1 MASEGDEYHHN
12 GRWKYD
18 VFLSFRGEDI
28 RKTFIDHLYS
38 ALERSCIYTFKDDEK
53 LERGESIS
61 PALLKAIEESMIAVV
76 VFSENYASSRWC
88 LDELVKIMDCRRRRC
103 GSSSSSSSSNSSSM
117 KLGSQ
122 TVVIPIFYHVDP
134 SNVRKPEE
142 GYFGEKI
149 IKQHDPAKVEM
160 WRQALEEAAN
170 LSGYDLR
177 NIADGHEA
185 KCIDIFVKDIWK
197 KLPDTISSEDERL
210 VGMESRIEKVT
221 SLLDVE
227 SDAVRFV
234 GIWGMGGIG
243 KTTLA
248 KAVFSRMKN
257 RFQAACYVEEFGEKS
272 KKHGLRHLGKQLA
285 NNLKINNDCDGDKIM
300 RRLRFKSV
308 LLVLDGVYDVDDID
322 QLEVFVGKLRLFGP
336 GSKIIITTRNRRTLV
351 MHGVDKIY
359 EAKLLNDGEAI
370 RLFSR
375 MAFKRIHP
383 TKELEHLSYE
393 VIHYANGL
401 PLALKVLGSQLYG
414 ENMAFWEASLEKLRK
429 EGPDGDIL
437 KKLKIGFDDLD
448 REVQD
453 TFLDVAC
460 FFEGQGKKYVTR
472 ILDSFGFYPNRS
484 IPLLVYKSLIY
495 VSIGNTLHM
504 HNLIREMGRCID
516 REKPRRLWLINDF
529 EDILK
534 YSTGAENIEGILLHP
549 QTCEVKC
556 IDMATEV
563 FRKMP
568 KVRLL
573 VVRNVRAH
581 RAPKYLPSSLKW
593 LIWDKFPSESLP
605 RMFEAYNIVGLELP
619 GSNIKRLWARNETM
633 GQLKYIDLSF
643 SPLMKTTPD
652 FTSTPNLEVLNLR
665 CCWNLE
671 VVHPS
676 LGALERLVHVDLRCC
691 ENLKTLPNSIRS
703 KSLKTFSMWRSKKI
717 KNFPE
722 ISVIM
727 EHLLELDLSGTAIRE
742 LPSPIENFPN
752 LVVLDLYGC
761 KNIRSLPRAIYK
773 LKCLRILVL
782 SGCSELDEL
791 HEELGNLERLQELY
805 LNGIGIK
812 EVPSS
817 IEHLRRLNSLC
828 LSNCKNLRSLP
839 SAICKLKSLKFL
851 RLSGCSKLEK
861 LPEELGS
868 LDCLVELHLG
878 GTAITQPPLSIR
890 CLNNLNTLS
899 FNRSSQSSNST
910 FQFLFTRKRKRQK
923 DDSTRSLVL
932 LSVSGLCS
940 LVRLDLPGCI
950 MLDGA
955 IPSHLESLCYLK
967 ELNLQRNYFVELPS
981 LDQLSRLENL
991 YLDGCKML
999 EALPELPSSIIELTA
1014 DDCPSLRLSVDRFTN
1029 CRKLCNVSLKNCLQL
1044 LKEDNGESK
1053 NIAMSTLWH
1062 HMTQRRQLY
1071 NSLELDIV
1079 LPGGD
1084 ISEWFGKPTTGHSIL
1099 LKLPTNWSRN
1109 FKGCGLCVAFDPRFK
1124 ARPFTFFGTRKKVLG
1139 VLEIIQK
1146 NCNNH
1151 QHLRGPY
1158 TEIFRKEVKNIS
1170 MEHVYLYYVSFT
1182 YLGWH
1187 CLQLNDCCE
1196 VEVSFETSIPN
1207 IVGVSQWGMVLVPK
1221 SP

>member
-1 MASEGDEYHHN
+1 MASNGDGYHHN

-38 ALERSCIYTFKDDEK
+38 ALERTCIITFKDDEK
-53 LERGESIS
+53 LERGESIA
-61 PALLKAIEESMIAVV
+61 PALFKAIEESKIAVV
-76 VFSENYASSRWC
+76 VFSKDYASSRWC
-88 LDELVKIMDCRRRRC
+88 LDELVKIMDCRRC
-103 GSSSSSSSSNSSSM
+103 DSSSSSSGSNSSSM
-117 KLGSQ
+117 ELGSQ
-122 TVVIPIFYHVDP
+122 TVVIPIFYDVDP

-142 GYFGEKI
+142 AYFGEKI

-300 RRLRFKSV
+300 RRLRFKNV

-460 FFEGQGKKYVTR
+460 FFEGQGKEYVTR

-484 IPLLVYKSLIY
+484 IPLLVYKSLVY
-495 VSIGNTLHM
+495 VSSGNTLCI
-504 HNLIREMGRCID
+504 HNLIREMGRRID
-516 REKPRRLWLINDF
+516 REKPKRLWLVNDF
-529 EDILK
+529 ERILK
-534 YSTGAENIEGILLHP
+534 CSTGAENIEGILLHP
-549 QTCEVKC
+549 QTPEVKC

-563 FRKMP
+563 FRMMRKL
-568 KVRLL
+568 RLL

-581 RAPKYLPSSLKW
+581 RAPKYLPSSLRW

-605 RMFEAYNIVGLELP
+605 PMFEAYNIVGLELRD
-619 GSNIKRLWARNETM
+619 SNIKQLWTRNKM
-633 GQLKYIDLSF
+633 MDKLKYIDLSF
-643 SPLMKTTPD
+643 SPLIKTTPD
-652 FTSTPNLEVLNLR
+652 FTATPNLEVLNLIWCR
-665 CCWNLE
+665 NLE

-676 LGALERLVHVDLRCC
+676 LGALKRLVHVDLSGC
-691 ENLKTLPNSIRS
+691 ENLKTLPNSIHS
-703 KSLKTFSMWRSKKI
+703 KSLKTFRTSGCKKI
-717 KNFPE
+717 KKFPE

-727 EHLLELDLSGTAIRE
+727 EHLLELGLSITAIRE
-742 LPSPIENFPN
+742 LPSSIENLPN
-752 LVVLDLYGC
+752 LVKLYLYSC

-773 LKCLRILVL
+773 LKCLEILHL

-791 HEELGNLERLQELY
+791 HEELGNLECLQELD
-805 LNGIGIK
+805 LRGSGIK

-817 IEHLRRLNSLC
+817 IGDLRRLDRLD
-828 LSNCKNLRSLP
+828 LSYCKNLRSLP
-839 SAICKLKSLKFL
+839 SAICKLKHLKFL
-851 RLSGCSKLEK
+851 KLSGCSKLEK

-868 LDCLVELHLG
+868 LDDLNKLYLD
-878 GTAITQPPLSIR
+878 GTAITQLPLSIER
-890 CLNNLNTLS
+890 LKNLA
-899 FNRSSQSSNST
+899 
-910 FQFLFTRKRKRQK
+910 
-923 DDSTRSLVL
+923 
-932 LSVSGLCS
+932 
-940 LVRLDLPGCI
+940 GCI

-955 IPSHLESLCYLK
+955 IPSHLESLRYLNK
-967 ELNLQRNYFVELPS
+967 LNLQRNYFVELPS
-981 LDQLSRLENL
+981 LDQLSRLKHL
-991 YLDGCKML
+991 YLDGCKRL
-999 EALPELPSSIIELTA
+999 EALPELPSSIIKLTA
-1014 DDCPSLRLSVDRFTN
+1014 DDCPSLRLSVDQFTN
-1029 CRKLCNVSLKNCLQL
+1029 CRKLCKVSLSNCLQL

-1053 NIAMSTLWH
+1053 NIAMGTLWH
-1062 HMTQRRQLY
+1062 HMIQRSQLDKF
-1071 NSLELDIV
+1071 LQLDIV

-1084 ISEWFGKPTTGHSIL
+1084 IPEWFSKPTTGHSIS
-1099 LKLPTNWSRN
+1099 LKLPSSWSRN

-1124 ARPFTFFGTRKKVLG
+1124 ATPFTFFGRRKKVLD
-1139 VLEIIQK
+1139 VLLEITVK
-1146 NCNNH
+1146 TCNNH
-1151 QHLRGPY
+1151 QHLQIGPKFIRGG
-1158 TEIFRKEVKNIS
+1158 VKNIS
-1170 MEHVYLYYVSFT
+1170 MEHVYLYYISFAD
-1182 YLGWH
+1182 LEWH
-1187 CLQLNDCCE
+1187 TVHLNDCCE
-1196 VEVSFETSIPN
+1196 VEVSLKNSIPN
-1207 IVGVSQWGMVLVPK
+1207 IVGVTQWGMVLVPK
-1221 SP
+1221 S